1 MTNLEN
7 PDVDTQIEFLC
18 IDSVNLWRNK
28 LGNLAKEYSLTRLE
42 RRILVFIGRHSS
54 IRQADIAN
62 LMDLEPQ
69 SLTRVLE
76 SMEKKNWLIKQ
87 DDLKDKRA
95 KSLSLTE
102 LGHNKLQH
110 ALEISETIRPKILKD
125 ISQEEK
131 LILVKIL
138 NSMKENLK
146 TIL

>member
-54 IRQADIAN
+54 IRQADLAN